1 MQQLCGVSVIDVS
14 VAVPAG
20 NGVEAGMVVLQE
32 DDAPYRR
39 IQMYVGQPEAR
50 AIRVAW
56 RAEIPPRPSTWD
68 LFVSTISLLGG
79 SVEGAV
85 LTDVEEGRH
94 YFAELLLRP
103 TGAAEALHVT
113 ARPSD
118 AIAMVLRCPGATL
131 QAYSHVLDGLAAA
144 AVPLDTEAEV
154 EVEGGGPGGGAAP
167 LTATVHRPAGP
178 KKAVAG
184 GRVARRPPVS
194 TGVGDEAAV
203 AVEPPPAVERP
214 AAVEPGVDEP
224 GVDEPVGPSDAAGP
238 STVDPAA
245 PGV

>member
-118 AIAMVLRCPGATL
+118 AIALVLRCPGATL

-144 AVPLDTEAEV
+144 AVPPDAEAEV
-154 EVEGGGPGGGAAP
+154 EVEGGPGGGAAP

-194 TGVGDEAAV
+194 TGAGDEAAV
-203 AVEPPPAVERP
+203 AVEPPVAVERP
-214 AAVEPGVDEP
+214 AAVGP
-224 GVDEPVGPSDAAGP
+224 GVDEPVRPSDAAGP

>member
-32 DDAPYRR
+32 DEPPYRR

-103 TGAAEALHVT
+103 AGAAEALHIT

-118 AIAMVLRCPGATL
+118 AIALVLRCPGASL
-131 QAYSHVLDGLAAA
+131 QAYSPVLDGLAAA
-144 AVPLDTEAEV
+144 AVPPDAEGEV
-154 EVEGGGPGGGAAP
+154 EVEGGPGEGAAP
-167 LTATVHRPAGP
+167 LTATVHRPGGP

-184 GRVARRPPVS
+184 GRVARRPPLNA
-194 TGVGDEAAV
+194 G
-203 AVEPPPAVERP
+203 
-214 AAVEPGVDEP
+214 
-224 GVDEPVGPSDAAGP
+224 EPVVGEPVVGEPLGSSDVAGS
-238 STVDPAA
+238 STVDRAA
-245 PGV
+245 PGA